1 MPDLITALPEAFSP
15 VLLAV
20 AALLA
25 FLESALGLGV
35 LVPGELGVLILGAAA
50 STPVQALLAL
60 TVVSAAASAADH
72 VGYAVG
78 RRWGPS
84 LRGTRLVRRLGTD
97 HWDRAGSLLRRRGA
111 SALVVSRLL
120 PLVRTLTPAAA
131 GAARIRYRRFLVG
144 SAAGTVLWA
153 AGWLAAGT
161 VAGRALPQVADSL
174 GRVGWVV
181 LAGLVVAAGVV
192 VLWRRA
198 RRRAWLAEA
207 ARVSASGTHELTRV
221 PAPCPGP

>member
-15 VLLAV
+15 ALLVV

-35 LVPGELGVLILGAAA
+35 LVPGELGAVLLGAAA
-50 STPVQALLAL
+50 TTPVQALLAL
-60 TVVSAAASAADH
+60 AVLTAAASAADH

-78 RRWGPS
+78 RRWGS
-84 LRGTRLVRRLGTD
+84 RLRGTRLVRRLGTE
-97 HWDRAGSLLRRRGA
+97 HWDRAGTMLRRRGA

-120 PLVRTLTPAAA
+120 PLVRTLMPAAA
-131 GAARIRYRRFLVG
+131 GAARIRYRRFLAG
-144 SAAGTVLWA
+144 SVTGTLVWA
-153 AGWLAAGT
+153 AGWLAVGT
-161 VAGRALPQVADSL
+161 FGGLALPHLADSL
-174 GRVGWVV
+174 GRLGWVV
-181 LAGLVVAAGVV
+181 LAGLIVLGGLL

-198 RRRAWLAEA
+198 RQRALVRALDLAVPE
-207 ARVSASGTHELTRV
+207 RELTRV